1 MIPRDRR
8 NRLMNYTRNFLDLE
22 IKRIEELLKSK
33 NIDITSSAML
43 SILLKKYKRD
53 LEVIER
59 ELDELDKIKREWM

>member
-1 MIPRDRR
+1 MIPQDRR

-33 NIDITSSAML
+33 NIDRTTSAML

-53 LEVIER
+53 IKNIREV
-59 ELDELDKIKREWM
+59 